1 MRVQVQKK
9 FWGFFFP
16 LQNWRILPIMW
27 FDIMR
32 NYGRVKFD
40 DLKNSIT
47 QQLDTFPYT
56 ITKQFQKTEG
66 EFYFLVDHEK
76 SELNIRFYFQSA
88 GMLDI
93 AKPIRKNSTAEVEYW
108 IHYWLAMLQLFL
120 IIWPLIRNWIE
131 SQFLYLL
138 CM

>member
-1 MRVQVQKK
+1 MNEGTSTKK
-9 FWGFFFP
+9 VLRF
-16 LQNWRILPIMW
+16 LLPSPELE
-27 FDIMR
+27 DIT
-32 NYGRVKFD
+32 NYVIRYYAKLWRVKFD

-93 AKPIRKNSTAEVEYW
+93 AKPIRKNSTAEVEY
-108 IHYWLAMLQLFL
+108 
-120 IIWPLIRNWIE
+120 
-131 SQFLYLL
+131 
-138 CM
+138 